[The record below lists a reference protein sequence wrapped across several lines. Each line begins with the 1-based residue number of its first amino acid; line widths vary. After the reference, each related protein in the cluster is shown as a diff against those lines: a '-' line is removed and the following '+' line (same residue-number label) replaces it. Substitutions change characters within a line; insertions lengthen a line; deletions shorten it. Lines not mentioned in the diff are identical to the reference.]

1 MKKLVT
7 YFNTKI
13 EMMLNSFYYSLII
26 SNFNLLSKILLS
38 IIVLMVGGLITG
50 CIFTYPSYPFFQDVE
65 EFRDTPAWELALA
78 IYDDDPDRIMELL
91 TNDHP

>member
-1 MKKLVT
+1 
-7 YFNTKI
+7 
-13 EMMLNSFYYSLII
+13 
-26 SNFNLLSKILLS
+26 
-38 IIVLMVGGLITG
+38 MVGGLITG